1 MDLEIIILSEVREK
15 KTNIWYHLYVGM
27 KKKKDTNTLIY
38 KTEPDSEKEN
48 KLVTKEE
55 GVEVLD
61 E

>member
-1 MDLEIIILSEVREK
+1 MVSLICGNE
-15 KTNIWYHLYVGM
+15 
-27 KKKKDTNTLIY
+27 KKKDTNTLIY
-38 KTEPDSEKEN
+38 KKEPDSEKKN